1 VQVEQAELERVRH
14 LKVHPLSAY
23 EHSSRTA
30 KAFCAGRAALAR
42 RGSRLPLALLQFDGE
57 AIAPPKWC
65 AAARHEWPVSTNAT
79 ARI

>member
-42 RGSRLPLALLQFDGE
+42 RGR
-57 AIAPPKWC
+57 
-65 AAARHEWPVSTNAT
+65 
-79 ARI
+79 